1 MSAIT
6 TTQPPARVHADH
18 RSVKHFGHWTR
29 ASHFEVRA
37 RRGYALLDLRSPR
50 IPTATS
56 ATPAAPDRRT

>member
-18 RSVKHFGHWTR
+18 RSVKHFGHWTG

-37 RRGYALLDLRSPR
+37 RRGYAPLDLRSPR
-50 IPTATS
+50 IPTGDIGTGARAGS
-56 ATPAAPDRRT
+56 G